1 MISSETT
8 IMPETGKPQTATRR
22 TQEERSAATREKVIQ
37 ATIDCIV
44 EEGLHNTTA
53 ARITARSGITW
64 GAIAHQ
70 FGDKDSVLFAV
81 VERNGEIYRKLID
94 ATLMEAGD
102 TPEERIAALIDV
114 TWGAIAHQFGDKDS
128 VLFAVVERNG
138 EIYRK
143 LIDATL
149 MEAGDTPE
157 ERIAALIDV
166 TWKYINEPSSFAFNE
181 LVIQNRARNN
191 PMIMGQ
197 QEDMSFRQMQSTWD
211 KFFGEFEIPQA
222 RLETVRNLTLATLQG
237 LSLMRLISQRRPS
250 FKSEIAALKKCAL
263 QMLTVEP

>member
-1 MISSETT
+1 MITS
-8 IMPETGKPQTATRR
+8 ETGKTQTGPRR

-81 VERNGEIYRKLID
+81 VERNGEIYRKLVDTTLKD
-94 ATLMEAGD
+94 AGA
-102 TPEERIAALIDV
+102 TPKERI
-114 TWGAIAHQFGDKDS
+114 
-128 VLFAVVERNG
+128 E
-138 EIYRK
+138 
-143 LIDATL
+143 
-149 MEAGDTPE
+149 
-157 ERIAALIDV
+157 ALIDV

-211 KFFGEFEIPQA
+211 KFFSEFEIPPT

-237 LSLMRLISQRRPS
+237 LSLMRLISRRPPS
-250 FKSEIAALKKCAL
+250 FKHEIAALKRSAL
-263 QMLTVEP
+263 QMLTAEP

>member
-8 IMPETGKPQTATRR
+8 IMSETGKPQTATRR

-102 TPEERIAALIDV
+102 TPEERI
-114 TWGAIAHQFGDKDS
+114 
-128 VLFAVVERNG
+128 E
-138 EIYRK
+138 
-143 LIDATL
+143 
-149 MEAGDTPE
+149 
-157 ERIAALIDV
+157 ALIDV

-250 FKSEIAALKKCAL
+250 FKGEIAALKKCAL
-263 QMLTVEP
+263 QMLTAEP